1 MAAEAFAALNRML
14 ESRERR
20 ESADRQMSLALMQ
33 FDYQKRQAEI
43 ERTGKQLELLQ
54 GANTQMMSTLAEQ
67 FMSTSGLSIHYRDDE
82 TGEGI
87 KEAVDELET
96 AGLSDREAARVA
108 SAIWSHYAGNPGPI
122 LRVGSD
128 LKAIMDAD
136 EALLNADQR
145 KFYAA
150 FKENSA
156 LFTNPEAGKEL
167 LASTEKVMQ
176 NQAAIMSE
184 VYEYGTGDFDIQ
196 RKDIG
201 LYQPSAVD
209 VDITPDPDDIPS
221 VHVPTPAQLVSES
234 NQLVK
239 TTEDQYSDKEK
250 ALNILDTESMTL
262 KELQRKGALTDMQR
276 EYMARIP
283 QIKMD
288 LESELSALNEAI
300 SQSKEELGKTR
311 GFEAGVKLSKI
322 METKRKATGGSYS
335 PY

>member
-20 ESADRQMSLALMQ
+20 EQAQRQMSLAVMQ

-87 KEAVDELET
+87 KEAVDELGRYLPE
-96 AGLSDREAARVA
+96 SQAARVA
-108 SAIWSHYAGNPGPI
+108 SAIWAHYAGNPGPI
-122 LRVGSD
+122 LKIGTD
-128 LKAIMDAD
+128 LKAIMDTD
-136 EALLNADQR
+136 DALLSDDQR

-150 FKENSA
+150 FDKYSS
-156 LFTNPEAGKEL
+156 LFTNPESAKEL
-167 LASTEKVMQ
+167 LVSTEKVMQ
-176 NQAAIMSE
+176 NQSAIMSE

-209 VDITPDPDDIPS
+209 VDITPDPDVVTPVSVPS
-221 VHVPTPAQLVSES
+221 PAQLVSES
-234 NQLVK
+234 KQLVK
-239 TTEDQYSDKEK
+239 TTEEDYSDKQRS
-250 ALNILDTESMTL
+250 LNLLDTESISL
-262 KELQRKGALTDMQR
+262 KELQRKGALTEQQR

-288 LESELSALNEAI
+288 LEKDLSDLTQSIQEAKAEV
-300 SQSKEELGKTR
+300 SLSRRAEGESRLGR
-311 GFEAGVKLSKI
+311 LSKL
-322 METKRKATGGSYS
+322 MEES
-335 PY
+335 PDYLLY

>member
-20 ESADRQMSLALMQ
+20 EQAQRQMSLAVMQ

-67 FMSTSGLSIHYRDDE
+67 FMSTSGLGIHYRDDDE
-82 TGEGI
+82 GEGI
-87 KEAVDELET
+87 KDAVKELGRYLPET
-96 AGLSDREAARVA
+96 EAARVA
-108 SAIWSHYAGNPGPI
+108 SAIWAHYAGNPGPI

-136 EALLNADQR
+136 ESLLNADQR

-209 VDITPDPDDIPS
+209 VDITPDPDVVTPVSVPS
-221 VHVPTPAQLVSES
+221 PAQLVSES
-234 NQLVK
+234 KQLVK
-239 TTEDQYSDKEK
+239 TTEEQYSDKERS
-250 ALNILDTESMTL
+250 LNLLDTESISL
-262 KELQRKGALTDMQR
+262 KELQRKGALTEQQR

-288 LESELSALNEAI
+288 LEKDLSDLTQSIQEA
-300 SQSKEELGKTR
+300 KAEVTRTRRAEGEARLGR
-311 GFEAGVKLSKI
+311 LSRL
-322 METKRKATGGSYS
+322 MEKS
-335 PY
+335 PDYIAY

>member
-20 ESADRQMSLALMQ
+20 EQAQRQMSLAVMQ

-87 KEAVDELET
+87 KDAVKELGRYLPEN
-96 AGLSDREAARVA
+96 EAARVA
-108 SAIWSHYAGNPGPI
+108 SAIWAHYAGNPEPI
-122 LRVGSD
+122 LKIGSD
-128 LKAIMDAD
+128 LKAIMETDV
-136 EALLNADQR
+136 ALLSDDQK
-145 KFYAA
+145 KFYAG
-150 FKENSA
+150 FDKYSS
-156 LFTNPEAGKEL
+156 LFTNKESAKEL

-176 NQAAIMSE
+176 NQSAIMAE

-201 LYQPSAVD
+201 LYQPSAID

-221 VHVPTPAQLVSES
+221 VSVPTPAQLVTES
-234 NQLVK
+234 KQLVK
-239 TTEDQYSDKEK
+239 TTEEQYSDKERT
-250 ALNILDTESMTL
+250 LNLLDTESISL
-262 KELQRKGALTDMQR
+262 KELQRKGALTEQQR

-288 LESELSALNEAI
+288 LEKDLSDLTQSIQEA
-300 SQSKEELGKTR
+300 KAEVTR
-311 GFEAGVKLSKI
+311 
-322 METKRKATGGSYS
+322 TRKAEGEARLGRLSRLMEKS
-335 PY
+335 PDYIAY

>member
-20 ESADRQMSLALMQ
+20 EQAQRQMSLAVMQ

-87 KEAVDELET
+87 KEAVDELGRYLPET
-96 AGLSDREAARVA
+96 EAARVA
-108 SAIWSHYAGNPGPI
+108 SAIWAHYAGNPGPI

-128 LKAIMDAD
+128 LKAIMETD
-136 EALLNADQR
+136 ESLLNADQK

-150 FKENSA
+150 FREKSS
-156 LFTNPEAGKEL
+156 LFTNPESAKEL
-167 LASTEKVMQ
+167 LASTEKVIQ
-176 NQAAIMSE
+176 NQSAIMSE

-209 VDITPDPDDIPS
+209 VDITPDPDVVTPVSVPS
-221 VHVPTPAQLVSES
+221 PAQLVSES
-234 NQLVK
+234 KQVVK
-239 TTEDQYSDKEK
+239 TTEEQYSDKES
-250 ALNILDTESMTL
+250 ALNLLDTESISL
-262 KELQRKGALTDMQR
+262 KELQRKGALTEQQR

-288 LESELSALNEAI
+288 LEKDLSDLTQSIQEA
-300 SQSKEELGKTR
+300 KAEVTR
-311 GFEAGVKLSKI
+311 S
-322 METKRKATGGSYS
+322 RKAEGEARLGRLSRLMEKS
-335 PY
+335 PDYIAY

>member
-20 ESADRQMSLALMQ
+20 EQADRQMSLALMQ

-54 GANTQMMSTLAEQ
+54 GANAQMMSTLAEQ

-82 TGEGI
+82 TGEGM

-96 AGLSDREAARVA
+96 AGLSDMDAARVA

-128 LKAIMDAD
+128 LKTIMETD
-136 EALLNADQR
+136 ESLLNADQK

-150 FKENSA
+150 FRKNSA
-156 LFTNPEAGKEL
+156 LFTNPESAKEL

-201 LYQPSAVD
+201 LYQPSDVD
-209 VDITPDPDDIPS
+209 VDITPDPDVVSAVNI
-221 VHVPTPAQLVSES
+221 PTPAELVSGA
-234 NQLVK
+234 QQTVK
-239 TTEDQYSDKEK
+239 TREEEYSDKQK
-250 ALNILDTESMTL
+250 SLNLLDTESMTL
-262 KELQRKGALTDMQR
+262 KELQRRGTLTDQQR

-283 QIKMD
+283 QIKTD
-288 LESELSALNEAI
+288 LQSELVDLNEAI
-300 SQSKEELGKTR
+300 AQAKKEVGESRKY
-311 GFEAGVKLSKI
+311 EAQTKLSKW
-322 METKRKATGGSYS
+322 MERDFESGYS

>member
-20 ESADRQMSLALMQ
+20 ESADRQMALAKMQ
-33 FDYQKRQAEI
+33 FDYQKRQTEI

-67 FMSTSGLSIHYRDDE
+67 FMSTSGLSIHYRDYE
-82 TGEGI
+82 NGEGI
-87 KEAVDELET
+87 KEAVDELGRYLPET
-96 AGLSDREAARVA
+96 EAARVA
-108 SAIWSHYAGNPGPI
+108 SAIWAHYAGNPGPI

-128 LKAIMDAD
+128 LKAIMETD
-136 EALLNADQR
+136 ESLLNADQK

-150 FKENSA
+150 FREKSS
-156 LFTNPEAGKEL
+156 LFTNPESAKEL

-201 LYQPSAVD
+201 LYKPSAID
-209 VDITPDPDDIPS
+209 VDITPDPDVVTPVSVPS
-221 VHVPTPAQLVSES
+221 PAQLVSES
-234 NQLVK
+234 KQLVK

-288 LESELSALNEAI
+288 LEKDLSDLTQSIQEAKSEVTRTRRAEGEARLGRLSRL
-300 SQSKEELGKTR
+300 
-311 GFEAGVKLSKI
+311 
-322 METKRKATGGSYS
+322 MEKS
-335 PY
+335 PDYIAY

>member
-1 MAAEAFAALNRML
+1 MPAEAFAALNRML

-82 TGEGI
+82 TGEGM
-87 KEAVDELET
+87 KDAVDELET

-128 LKAIMDAD
+128 LKTIMETD
-136 EALLNADQR
+136 ESLLNADQK

-150 FKENSA
+150 FREKSS
-156 LFTNPEAGKEL
+156 LFTNPESAKEL

-176 NQAAIMSE
+176 NQSAIMAE

-209 VDITPDPDDIPS
+209 VDITPDPGVVTPVSVPS
-221 VHVPTPAQLVSES
+221 PAQLVSES
-234 NQLVK
+234 KQSVK
-239 TTEDQYSDKEK
+239 TTEEQYSDKES
-250 ALNILDTESMTL
+250 ALNLLDTESISL
-262 KELQRKGALTDMQR
+262 KELQRKGALTEQQR

-288 LESELSALNEAI
+288 LEKDLSDLTQSIQEAKAEVAR
-300 SQSKEELGKTR
+300 S
-311 GFEAGVKLSKI
+311 
-322 METKRKATGGSYS
+322 RKAEGEARLGRLSRLMEKS
-335 PY
+335 PDYIAY

>member
-20 ESADRQMSLALMQ
+20 EQAQRQMSLAVMQ

-87 KEAVDELET
+87 KEAVDELGRYLPEN
-96 AGLSDREAARVA
+96 EAARVA
-108 SAIWSHYAGNPGPI
+108 SAIWAHYAGNPGPI
-122 LRVGSD
+122 LKIGSD
-128 LKAIMDAD
+128 LKTIMETD
-136 EALLNADQR
+136 ESLLNADQK

-150 FKENSA
+150 FREKSS
-156 LFTNPEAGKEL
+156 LFTNPESAKEL

-176 NQAAIMSE
+176 NQSAIMAE

-209 VDITPDPDDIPS
+209 VDITPDPDVVSAVNI
-221 VHVPTPAQLVSES
+221 PTPAELVSGA
-234 NQLVK
+234 QQTVK
-239 TTEDQYSDKEK
+239 ITEEEYSDKERS
-250 ALNILDTESMTL
+250 LNLLDSESMTL
-262 KELQRKGALTDMQR
+262 KELQRRGTLTDQQR

-283 QIKMD
+283 QIKTD
-288 LESELSALNEAI
+288 LQSELADLNEAI
-300 SQSKEELGKTR
+300 AQAKKEVGESR
-311 GFEAGVKLSKI
+311 QYEAQTKLSKW
-322 METKRKATGGSYS
+322 MERDFERGYS

>member
-1 MAAEAFAALNRML
+1 MPAEAFAALNRML

-20 ESADRQMSLALMQ
+20 EQAERQMSLAVMQ

-87 KEAVDELET
+87 KEAVDELGRYLPEN
-96 AGLSDREAARVA
+96 EAARVA
-108 SAIWSHYAGNPGPI
+108 SAIWAHYAGNPGPI

-128 LKAIMDAD
+128 LKAIMETD
-136 EALLNADQR
+136 ESLLNADQK

-150 FKENSA
+150 FREKSS
-156 LFTNPEAGKEL
+156 LFTNPESAKEL

-176 NQAAIMSE
+176 NQSAIMSE

-209 VDITPDPDDIPS
+209 VDITPDPGVVTPVSVPS
-221 VHVPTPAQLVSES
+221 PAQLVSES
-234 NQLVK
+234 KQVVK
-239 TTEDQYSDKEK
+239 TTEEQYSDKES
-250 ALNILDTESMTL
+250 ALNLLDTESISL
-262 KELQRKGALTDMQR
+262 KELQRKGALTEQQR

-288 LESELSALNEAI
+288 LEKDLSDLTQSIQEAKAEVAR
-300 SQSKEELGKTR
+300 S
-311 GFEAGVKLSKI
+311 
-322 METKRKATGGSYS
+322 RKAEGEARLGRLSRLMEKS
-335 PY
+335 PDYIAY

>member
-20 ESADRQMSLALMQ
+20 ESADRQMSLAVMQ

-87 KEAVDELET
+87 KEAVDELGRYLPET
-96 AGLSDREAARVA
+96 EAARVA
-108 SAIWSHYAGNPGPI
+108 SAIWAHYAGNPGPI

-128 LKAIMDAD
+128 LKAIMETD
-136 EALLNADQR
+136 ESLLNADQK

-150 FKENSA
+150 FREKSS
-156 LFTNPEAGKEL
+156 LFTNPESAKEL
-167 LASTEKVMQ
+167 LASAEKVIQ
-176 NQAAIMSE
+176 NQSAIMSE

-209 VDITPDPDDIPS
+209 VDITPDPGVVTPVSVPS
-221 VHVPTPAQLVSES
+221 PAQLVSES
-234 NQLVK
+234 KQVVK
-239 TTEDQYSDKEK
+239 TTEEQYSDKES
-250 ALNILDTESMTL
+250 ALNLLDTESISL
-262 KELQRKGALTDMQR
+262 KELQRKGALTEQQR

-288 LESELSALNEAI
+288 LEKDLSDLTQSIQEAKAEVAR
-300 SQSKEELGKTR
+300 S
-311 GFEAGVKLSKI
+311 
-322 METKRKATGGSYS
+322 RKAEGEARLGRLSRLMEKS
-335 PY
+335 PDYIAY

>member
-20 ESADRQMSLALMQ
+20 ESADRQMALAKMQ
-33 FDYQKRQAEI
+33 FDYQKRQTEI
-43 ERTGKQLELLQ
+43 DRTGKQLELLQ

-82 TGEGI
+82 TGEGM

-136 EALLNADQR
+136 ESLLNADQK

-150 FKENSA
+150 FREKSS
-156 LFTNPEAGKEL
+156 LFTNPESAKEL
-167 LASTEKVMQ
+167 LASTEKVIQ

-201 LYQPSAVD
+201 LYQPSDVD
-209 VDITPDPDDIPS
+209 VDITPDPDVVSAVNI
-221 VHVPTPAQLVSES
+221 PTPAELVSGA
-234 NQLVK
+234 QQIVK
-239 TTEDQYSDKEK
+239 TTEEEYSDKQRS
-250 ALNILDTESMTL
+250 LDLLDTESMTL
-262 KELQRKGALTDMQR
+262 KELQRRGTLTDQQR

-283 QIKMD
+283 QIKTD
-288 LESELSALNEAI
+288 LQSELADLNEAI
-300 SQSKEELGKTR
+300 AQAKKEVGESR
-311 GFEAGVKLSKI
+311 QYEAQTKLSKW
-322 METKRKATGGSYS
+322 MERDFERGYS

>member
-20 ESADRQMSLALMQ
+20 EQAQRQMSLAVMQ

-87 KEAVDELET
+87 KEAVDELGRYLPET
-96 AGLSDREAARVA
+96 EAARVA
-108 SAIWSHYAGNPGPI
+108 SAIWAHYAGNPGPI
-122 LRVGSD
+122 LRIGSD
-128 LKAIMDAD
+128 LKAIMETD
-136 EALLNADQR
+136 ESLLNADQK

-150 FKENSA
+150 FREKSS
-156 LFTNPEAGKEL
+156 LFTNPESAKEL

-176 NQAAIMSE
+176 NQSAIMAE

-201 LYQPSAVD
+201 LYQPSAID

-221 VHVPTPAQLVSES
+221 VSVPSPAQLVTES
-234 NQLVK
+234 KQLVK
-239 TTEDQYSDKEK
+239 TTEEQYSDKERT
-250 ALNILDTESMTL
+250 LNLLDTESISL
-262 KELQRKGALTDMQR
+262 KELQRKGALTEQQR

-288 LESELSALNEAI
+288 LEKDLSDLTQSIQEAKAEVAR
-300 SQSKEELGKTR
+300 S
-311 GFEAGVKLSKI
+311 
-322 METKRKATGGSYS
+322 RKAEGEARLGRLSRLMEKS
-335 PY
+335 PDYIAY

>member
-20 ESADRQMSLALMQ
+20 ESADRQMALAKMQ
-33 FDYQKRQAEI
+33 FDYQKRQTEI
-43 ERTGKQLELLQ
+43 DRTGKQLELLQ

-82 TGEGI
+82 TGEGM

-136 EALLNADQR
+136 ESLLNADQK

-150 FKENSA
+150 FREKSS
-156 LFTNPEAGKEL
+156 LFTNPESAKEL
-167 LASTEKVMQ
+167 LASTEKVIQ

-201 LYQPSAVD
+201 LYQPSDVD
-209 VDITPDPDDIPS
+209 VDITPDPDVVSAVNI
-221 VHVPTPAQLVSES
+221 PTPAELVSGA
-234 NQLVK
+234 QQIVK
-239 TTEDQYSDKEK
+239 TTEEEYSDKQRS
-250 ALNILDTESMTL
+250 LDLLDTESMTL
-262 KELQRKGALTDMQR
+262 KELQRRGTLTDQQR

-283 QIKMD
+283 QIKTD
-288 LESELSALNEAI
+288 LQSELADLNEAI
-300 SQSKEELGKTR
+300 AQAKKEVGESR
-311 GFEAGVKLSKI
+311 QYEAQTKLSKW
-322 METKRKATGGSYS
+322 MEIDFERGYS

>member
-20 ESADRQMSLALMQ
+20 EQAERQMSLAVMQ

-87 KEAVDELET
+87 KEAVDELGRYLPEN
-96 AGLSDREAARVA
+96 EAARVA
-108 SAIWSHYAGNPGPI
+108 SAIWAHYAGNPGPI

-128 LKAIMDAD
+128 LKAIMETD
-136 EALLNADQR
+136 ESLLNADQK

-150 FKENSA
+150 FREKSS
-156 LFTNPEAGKEL
+156 LFTNPESAKEL
-167 LASTEKVMQ
+167 LASTEKVIQ
-176 NQAAIMSE
+176 NQSAIMSE

-209 VDITPDPDDIPS
+209 VDITPDPDVVTPVSVPS
-221 VHVPTPAQLVSES
+221 PAQLVSES
-234 NQLVK
+234 KQVVK
-239 TTEDQYSDKEK
+239 TTEEQYSDKES
-250 ALNILDTESMTL
+250 ALNLLDTESISL
-262 KELQRKGALTDMQR
+262 KELQRKGALTEQQR

-288 LESELSALNEAI
+288 LEKDLSDLTQSIQEAKAEVAR
-300 SQSKEELGKTR
+300 S
-311 GFEAGVKLSKI
+311 
-322 METKRKATGGSYS
+322 RKAEGEARLGRLSRLMEKS
-335 PY
+335 PDYIAY

>member
-20 ESADRQMSLALMQ
+20 ESADRQMALAKMQ

-67 FMSTSGLSIHYRDDE
+67 FMSTSGLGIHYRDDDE
-82 TGEGI
+82 GEGI
-87 KEAVDELET
+87 KDAVEELGRYLPET
-96 AGLSDREAARVA
+96 EAARVA
-108 SAIWSHYAGNPGPI
+108 SAIWAHYAGNPGPI

-128 LKAIMDAD
+128 LKAIMETD
-136 EALLNADQR
+136 ESLLNADQK

-150 FKENSA
+150 FREKSS
-156 LFTNPEAGKEL
+156 LFTNPESAKEL
-167 LASTEKVMQ
+167 LASTEKVIQ
-176 NQAAIMSE
+176 NQSAIMSE

-201 LYQPSAVD
+201 LYQPSDVD
-209 VDITPDPDDIPS
+209 VDITPDPDVVTPVSVPS
-221 VHVPTPAQLVSES
+221 PAQLVAES
-234 NQLVK
+234 KQLVK
-239 TTEDQYSDKEK
+239 TTEEDYSDKQRS
-250 ALNILDTESMTL
+250 LNLLDTESISL
-262 KELQRKGALTDMQR
+262 RELQRKGSLTEQQR

-288 LESELSALNEAI
+288 LEKDLSDLTQSIQKAKAEVTRTRRAEGEAR
-300 SQSKEELGKTR
+300 LGR
-311 GFEAGVKLSKI
+311 LSKL
-322 METKRKATGGSYS
+322 MEESPDYLSY
-335 PY
+335 

>member
-20 ESADRQMSLALMQ
+20 ESADRQMALAKMQ
-33 FDYQKRQAEI
+33 FDYQKRQTEI
-43 ERTGKQLELLQ
+43 DRTGKQLELLQ

-82 TGEGI
+82 TGEGM

-136 EALLNADQR
+136 ESLLNDDQK

-150 FKENSA
+150 FREKSS
-156 LFTNPEAGKEL
+156 LFTNPESAKEL
-167 LASTEKVMQ
+167 LASTEKVIQ

-201 LYQPSAVD
+201 LYQPSDVD
-209 VDITPDPDDIPS
+209 VDITPDPDVVSAVNI
-221 VHVPTPAQLVSES
+221 PTPAELVSGA
-234 NQLVK
+234 QQIVK
-239 TTEDQYSDKEK
+239 TTEEEYSDKQRS
-250 ALNILDTESMTL
+250 LDLLDTESMTL
-262 KELQRKGALTDMQR
+262 KELQRRGTLTDQQR

-283 QIKMD
+283 QIKTD
-288 LESELSALNEAI
+288 LQSELADLNEAI
-300 SQSKEELGKTR
+300 AQAKKEVGESR
-311 GFEAGVKLSKI
+311 QYEAQTKLSKW
-322 METKRKATGGSYS
+322 MERDFERGYS

>member
-20 ESADRQMSLALMQ
+20 EQAERQMSLAVMQ

-87 KEAVDELET
+87 KEAVDELGRYLPET
-96 AGLSDREAARVA
+96 EAARVA
-108 SAIWSHYAGNPGPI
+108 SAIWAHYAGNPGPI

-128 LKAIMDAD
+128 LKAIMETD
-136 EALLNADQR
+136 ESLLNADQK

-150 FKENSA
+150 FREKSS
-156 LFTNPEAGKEL
+156 LFTNPESAKEL
-167 LASTEKVMQ
+167 LASTEKVIQ
-176 NQAAIMSE
+176 NQSAIMSE

-209 VDITPDPDDIPS
+209 VDITPDPDVVTPVSVPS
-221 VHVPTPAQLVSES
+221 PAQLVSES
-234 NQLVK
+234 KQVVK
-239 TTEDQYSDKEK
+239 TTEEQYSDKES
-250 ALNILDTESMTL
+250 ALNLLDTESISL
-262 KELQRKGALTDMQR
+262 KELQRKGALTEQQR

-288 LESELSALNEAI
+288 LEKDLSDLTQSIQEAKAEVAR
-300 SQSKEELGKTR
+300 S
-311 GFEAGVKLSKI
+311 
-322 METKRKATGGSYS
+322 RKAEGEARLGRLSRLMEKSPDYLSY
-335 PY
+335 